1 MRTSQRSSNLT
12 ALITAAAIFA
22 AFPVAASAAPSASD
36 PGIWKL
42 KAATTISFTYWQG
55 ISSITGSADPS
66 LLFTG
71 PSEGAYRTSSK
82 LTQVA
87 GNSSEI
93 PATVKEAERYNH
105 IGDGSFDQAE
115 GGRFLLPLECYYP
128 GAGGNTCKTGSIGVA
143 DPKSLN
149 WRYYVKLDPS
159 AIAKAMWVEVSPDGK
174 YAWTSSGDDL
184 LAFRTA
190 DIKATNAAPSG
201 AAIKPARTLKGAL
214 KGLGGVTGAVFWRG
228 KLLVAGELSGRFQ
241 INSIN
246 PANGTVTL
254 EAEHLLSGE
263 SEGLDI
269 VPAGGGLLQWQIMPV
284 TDTPP
289 ASYFQPTMMSFVP
302 VKPPA
307 LKLSARA
314 DGRKAIVVTVT
325 AGAGQ
330 PIPHAAVQLGSAR
343 GWSGR
348 DGTVRLK
355 AAMPKKRSKLTAK
368 LAGTRGASLTLP
380 R

>member
-1 MRTSQRSSNLT
+1 MRPSRIV
-12 ALITAAAIFA
+12 ALIGAAATVA
-22 AFPVAASAAPSASD
+22 AFPAAALAAPGPAD
-36 PGIWKL
+36 PGIWQL
-42 KAATTISFTYWQG
+42 KKATTISFTYWQG
-55 ISSITGSADPS
+55 ISSVTGYADAP

-71 PSEGAYRTSSK
+71 VAEGAYRTNSK
-82 LTQVA
+82 LAQAV
-87 GNSSEI
+87 GNDSEI
-93 PATVKEAERYNH
+93 PAEVKAAESYNH
-105 IGDGSFDQAE
+105 IGDGSFDQTE

-159 AIAKAMWVEVSPDGK
+159 IIAKAMWVEVSPDGK

-184 LAFRTA
+184 LAFRSS
-190 DIKATNAAPSG
+190 DISAKNAAPSG
-201 AAIKPARTLKGAL
+201 GVLRPARTLKGAL

-228 KLLVAGELSGRFQ
+228 KLLVAGQQGAQFE
-241 INSIN
+241 IHSIN
-246 PANGTVTL
+246 TVSSAVTL
-254 EAEHLLSGE
+254 EAQQTLSGE

-284 TDTPP
+284 TSTPP
-289 ASYFQPTMMSFVP
+289 ASYFQPTLMSFVP

-307 LKLSARA
+307 LNLTARA
-314 DGRKAIVVTVT
+314 DGRKAIVVTVS

-368 LAGTRGASLTLP
+368 LTGTSGASLMLP

>member
-184 LAFRTA
+184 LAFRTS

-254 EAEHLLSGE
+254 EAEHLPIGRERRARHRSRRRRAAAVA
-263 SEGLDI
+263 DH
-269 VPAGGGLLQWQIMPV
+269 AGNRH
-284 TDTPP
+284 
-289 ASYFQPTMMSFVP
+289 A
-302 VKPPA
+302 
-307 LKLSARA
+307 
-314 DGRKAIVVTVT
+314 
-325 AGAGQ
+325 AGQ
-330 PIPHAAVQLGSAR
+330 LLPADDDELRSCQAASAEAER
-343 GWSGR
+343 ARRWPQSDRR
-348 DGTVRLK
+348 DGNRWRWS
-355 AAMPKKRSKLTAK
+355 ANPPC
-368 LAGTRGASLTLP
+368 RGAAWVGARLEWP
-380 R
+380 

>member
-1 MRTSQRSSNLT
+1 MRPSRIV
-12 ALITAAAIFA
+12 ALIGAAATVA
-22 AFPVAASAAPSASD
+22 AFPAAALAAPGPAD
-36 PGIWKL
+36 PGIWQL
-42 KAATTISFTYWQG
+42 KKATTISFTYWQG
-55 ISSITGSADPS
+55 ISSVTGYADAP

-71 PSEGAYRTSSK
+71 VAEGAYRTNSK
-82 LTQVA
+82 LAQAV
-87 GNSSEI
+87 GNDSEI
-93 PATVKEAERYNH
+93 PAEVKAAESYNH
-105 IGDGSFDQAE
+105 IGDGSFDQTE

-159 AIAKAMWVEVSPDGK
+159 IIAKAMWVEVSPDGK

-184 LAFRTA
+184 LAFRSS
-190 DIKATNAAPSG
+190 DISAKNAAPSG
-201 AAIKPARTLKGAL
+201 GVLRPARTLKGAL

-228 KLLVAGELSGRFQ
+228 KLLVAGQQGAQFE
-241 INSIN
+241 IHSIN
-246 PANGTVTL
+246 TVSSAVTL
-254 EAEHLLSGE
+254 EAQQTLSGE

-269 VPAGGGLLQWQIMPV
+269 VPAAGGLLQWQIMPV
-284 TDTPP
+284 TSTPP
-289 ASYFQPTMMSFVP
+289 ASYFQPTLMSFVP

-307 LKLSARA
+307 LKLTARA
-314 DGRKAIVVTVT
+314 DGRKAIVVTVS

-368 LAGTRGASLTLP
+368 LTGTSGASLMLP

>member
-1 MRTSQRSSNLT
+1 MRPSRIV
-12 ALITAAAIFA
+12 ALIGAAATVA
-22 AFPVAASAAPSASD
+22 AFPAAALAAPGPAD
-36 PGIWKL
+36 PGIWQL
-42 KAATTISFTYWQG
+42 KKATTISFTYWQG
-55 ISSITGSADPS
+55 ISSVTGYADAP

-71 PSEGAYRTSSK
+71 VAEGAYRTNSK
-82 LTQVA
+82 LAQAV
-87 GNSSEI
+87 GNDSEI
-93 PATVKEAERYNH
+93 PAEVKAAESYNH
-105 IGDGSFDQAE
+105 IGDGSFDQTE

-159 AIAKAMWVEVSPDGK
+159 IIAKAMWVEVSPDGK

-184 LAFRTA
+184 LAFRSS
-190 DIKATNAAPSG
+190 DISAKNAAPSG
-201 AAIKPARTLKGAL
+201 GVLRPARTLKGAL

-228 KLLVAGELSGRFQ
+228 KLLVAGQQGAQFE
-241 INSIN
+241 IHSIN
-246 PANGTVTL
+246 TVSSAVTL
-254 EAEHLLSGE
+254 EAQQTLSGE

-284 TDTPP
+284 TSTPP
-289 ASYFQPTMMSFVP
+289 ASYFQPTLMSFVP
-302 VKPPA
+302 VKPTA
-307 LKLSARA
+307 LKLTARA
-314 DGRKAIVVTVT
+314 DGRKAIVVTVS

-368 LAGTRGASLTLP
+368 LTGTSGASLMLP

>member
-1 MRTSQRSSNLT
+1 MRPSRIV
-12 ALITAAAIFA
+12 ALIGAAATVA
-22 AFPVAASAAPSASD
+22 AFPAAALAAPGPAD
-36 PGIWKL
+36 PGIWQL
-42 KAATTISFTYWQG
+42 KKATTISFTYWQG
-55 ISSITGSADPS
+55 ISSVTGYADAP

-71 PSEGAYRTSSK
+71 VAEGAYRTNSK
-82 LTQVA
+82 LAQAV
-87 GNSSEI
+87 GNDSEI
-93 PATVKEAERYNH
+93 PAEVKAAESYNH
-105 IGDGSFDQAE
+105 IGDGSFDQTE

-159 AIAKAMWVEVSPDGK
+159 IIAKAMWVEVSPDGK

-184 LAFRTA
+184 LAFRSS
-190 DIKATNAAPSG
+190 DISAKNAAPSG
-201 AAIKPARTLKGAL
+201 GVLRPARTLKGAL

-241 INSIN
+241 INSIST
-246 PANGTVTL
+246 ANGAVTL
-254 EAEHLLSGE
+254 EAEQLLSGE

-269 VPAGGGLLQWQIMPV
+269 VPAAGGLLQWQIMPV
-284 TDTPP
+284 TNTPP
-289 ASYFQPTMMSFVP
+289 ASYFQPTLMSFVP
-302 VKPPA
+302 VKPPS

-368 LAGTRGASLTLP
+368 LVGTRGASLMLP

>member
-1 MRTSQRSSNLT
+1 MRHSSIA
-12 ALITAAAIFA
+12 ALITSAAAL
-22 AFPVAASAAPSASD
+22 VALPAVASATPSASD
-36 PGIWKL
+36 PGIWRL
-42 KAATTISFTYWQG
+42 KSATAISFTYWQG
-55 ISSITGSADPS
+55 ISSVTGSADPA

-71 PSEGAYRTSSK
+71 IAEGAYRTNSK
-82 LTQVA
+82 LKQTA
-87 GNSSEI
+87 GTGSEI
-93 PATVKEAERYNH
+93 PAAVKAAEGYNH
-105 IGDGSFDQAE
+105 IGDGSFDQTE

-143 DPKSLN
+143 DPKSLG

-159 AIAKAMWVEVSPDGK
+159 IIAKAMWVEVSPDGK

-184 LAFRTA
+184 LAFRSS
-190 DIKATNAAPSG
+190 DISVKNAAPSG
-201 AAIKPARTLKGAL
+201 GVLRPARTLKGAL

-228 KLLVAGELSGRFQ
+228 KLLVAGQQGAQFE

-246 PANGTVTL
+246 TVSGAATL
-254 EAEHLLSGE
+254 EAQQTLSGE

-269 VPAGGGLLQWQIMPV
+269 VPVAGGLLQWQIMPV

-289 ASYFQPTMMSFVP
+289 ASYFQPTLMSLLP
-302 VKPPA
+302 KKPPA

-314 DGRKAIVVTVT
+314 DGRKSILVTVT

-330 PIPHAAVQLGSAR
+330 PIPHAAVQLGSVR

-368 LAGTRGASLTLP
+368 LTGTRGASLTLP